1 MRCIRISSFFF
12 LKKRKADPFLALQ
25 LRLRFPALQKLFTP
39 SAQNFRTGA
48 FVKLSFFRLPVF
60 PPLFDICIIKR
71 VLLMRAGL
79 RDLRHLFLH
88 LIRKRE
94 PCCLITLLT
103 LIYLLH

>member
-1 MRCIRISSFFF
+1 
-12 LKKRKADPFLALQ
+12 
-25 LRLRFPALQKLFTP
+25 
-39 SAQNFRTGA
+39 
-48 FVKLSFFRLPVF
+48 
-60 PPLFDICIIKR
+60 LFDICIIKR